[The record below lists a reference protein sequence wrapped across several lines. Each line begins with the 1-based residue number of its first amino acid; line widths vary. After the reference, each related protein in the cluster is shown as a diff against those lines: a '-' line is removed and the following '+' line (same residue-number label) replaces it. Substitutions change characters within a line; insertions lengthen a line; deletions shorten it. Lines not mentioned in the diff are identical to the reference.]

1 MYKIMFYS
9 FISVLLIGTASAQPV
24 PPDRNRQNI
33 RPFVSGNE
41 KPLAIDAAIRQ
52 SLREQGL
59 VVGGNTTG
67 VVSAELDLPVQNS
80 GAKKSVDI
88 SKAFL
93 SEHLSSIAPNLQLSE
108 LQLAPLEDQC
118 TSAPGAEETL
128 SDELTYVRVIDGIQV
143 LGGQLNVEVSPTTRK
158 VTGFQ
163 NTMPTIAA
171 KKIGMPL
178 ATSRFWNDA
187 NDAKPKDFKNWIGD
201 SKQRLIA
208 LKGAKEYWLPVNDGG
223 QSGLVRVKQVAFI
236 RDNKPMMGL
245 LLPNGKLAG
254 VSVIPHKGYK
264 LPAPNVYIDPATNL
278 PSFISYRPVGGFK
291 PSSAGLISNPA
302 EIALRYL
309 EENPSMYRTGKARC
323 QFKIADVRKDPAL
336 PRLSFVKLQQ
346 RIAGRP
352 VFGSQLIFE
361 IQDGA
366 TIMSI
371 QGHTLPNA
379 NMPLT
384 PAISATQAKQKVVA
398 LVEAGFRS
406 STTPEE
412 RNGRRTIQGDA
423 ELVVFAGQL
432 FPRKNA
438 RPMANR
444 LAYKVRTSE
453 VVWLIDAITNQPLYA
468 YSLRESANIV
478 NDGGARSEW
487 GRLSYTTSN
496 INGVPVAGA
505 TTNTDTASAVAAI
518 ATTAAFYAGHGWLG
532 QNGGGSNFV
541 VNTNVALSIG
551 CFNAFYTAF
560 VREAFFCLGAGTS
573 DIVGHELTHG
583 VIGFTSD
590 LIYADESGALNESYA
605 DIMGNLAFPDAL
617 AAGATVP
624 GWLVGE
630 TSSAGS
636 LRNMAIAT
644 SYAAYSSR
652 TDLGCAA
659 TDFAG
664 SGCDAGGVH
673 TNSAINNR
681 AHVLMSDGGVGAMT
695 GMGRSKLRSIAFNVM
710 TSRLV
715 NSSRLIDA
723 ALASKAACDAFV
735 ALGANDLAG
744 TPFVINDCDQVP
756 LAFQQVGLD
765 PDLVTDWVPPALG
778 FSGTI
783 VQFPGETTDNGCALT
798 DISLQM
804 DTPSGLLD
812 ANAAASPGGI
822 PVINYLGLM
831 TATIAPTTPPIGSTV
846 KTHTIAWTNV
856 FGQTPNLR
864 SSVSA
869 PPPAGALNCVTPA
882 NMLPVTRVSGS
893 LAETSLLAFPNSGT
907 LSTGNAASAMNTSCV
922 LRRTEVQL
930 VDSDNVT
937 VLAGPGPVA
946 TQNVVIWNWGVKITI
961 TRSATI
967 GGTPP
972 GLVGGSFNL
981 SAPVTWTRTAAWFEH
996 TRWQLVY
1003 DIDQPAGVTC
1013 TP

>member
-1 MYKIMFYS
+1 MQ
-9 FISVLLIGTASAQPV
+9 LLPS
-24 PPDRNRQNI
+24 
-33 RPFVSGNE
+33 
-41 KPLAIDAAIRQ
+41 
-52 SLREQGL
+52 
-59 VVGGNTTG
+59 
-67 VVSAELDLPVQNS
+67 
-80 GAKKSVDI
+80 
-88 SKAFL
+88 
-93 SEHLSSIAPNLQLSE
+93 
-108 LQLAPLEDQC
+108 EDQC
-118 TSAPGAEETL
+118 DSAPGPAETVT
-128 SDELTYVRVIDGIQV
+128 DELTYVRVIDGIQV
-143 LGGQLNVEVSPTTRK
+143 LGGQLSVEVSLNK
-158 VTGFQ
+158 LSVLGFQ

-171 KKIGMPL
+171 TKIRAPL
-178 ATSRFWNDA
+178 TTSRFWNDA
-187 NDAKPKDFKNWIGD
+187 NNAKPKDFKNWLGD
-201 SKQRLIA
+201 SRQRLAA
-208 LKGAKEYWLPVNDGG
+208 LKGAKEYWLPMNEGN
-223 QSGLVRVKQVAFI
+223 QTGLVRVKQVSFV

-245 LLPNGKLAG
+245 LLPTGKLVG
-254 VSVIPHKGYK
+254 VSVIPHKGFK
-264 LPAPNVYIDPATNL
+264 LPAPNVYIDPATKL

-309 EENPSMYRTGKARC
+309 EENPSMYHTGKARC
-323 QFKIADVRKDPAL
+323 QFKIADVRKDPSL

-352 VFGSQLIFE
+352 VFGSQLVFE

-379 NMPLT
+379 NMSLT
-384 PAISATQAKQKVVA
+384 PSISTNQAKQKAVA
-398 LVEAGFRS
+398 LVEAGLLNNTS
-406 STTPEE
+406 NEE
-412 RNGRRTIQGDA
+412 RAARTSIQGDA

-432 FPRKNA
+432 FPRKHT
-438 RPMANR
+438 RPLANR

-478 NDGGARSEW
+478 NDGGGRSEW
-487 GRLSYTTSN
+487 ARLSYTTSN

-505 TTNTDTASAVAAI
+505 TTNTDTATAVTAVS
-518 ATTAAFYAGHGWLG
+518 TTAAFYAGHGWLG
-532 QNGGGSNFV
+532 QNGGGSDFV
-541 VNTNVALSIG
+541 ANTNVAISSG
-551 CFNAFYTAF
+551 CLNAFYTSF
-560 VREAFFCLGAGTS
+560 IREAFFCIGAGTT
-573 DIVGHELTHG
+573 DVVGHEFTHG

-630 TSSAGS
+630 TTPGGP
-636 LRNMAIAT
+636 LRNMASPT

-652 TDLGCAA
+652 TDLGCAV

-664 SGCDAGGVH
+664 SGPGCDAGGVH
-673 TNSAINNR
+673 SNSSINNR

-715 NSSRLIDA
+715 GSSRLIDA

-756 LAFQQVGLD
+756 LAYQQVGLD
-765 PDLVTDWVPPALG
+765 PDLLTDWVAPALG
-778 FSGTI
+778 FTGTI
-783 VQFPGETTDNGCALT
+783 VQYPGETTDNGCALT

-804 DTPSGLLD
+804 DTPSGLFD
-812 ANAAASPGGI
+812 ANAATSPGGI

-831 TATIAPTTPPIGSTV
+831 TAIITPTTPPIGGTV
-846 KTHTIAWTNV
+846 KTHTITWTSI

-882 NMLPVTRVSGS
+882 NMLPITRVSGS
-893 LAETSLLAFPNSGT
+893 LAESSLLVVPNSGT
-907 LSTGNAASAMNTSCV
+907 LSTGNAASAMNTACV

-930 VDSDNVT
+930 VKPDNVT
-937 VLAGPGPVA
+937 VLAGPGSVA
-946 TQNVVIWNWGVKITI
+946 TQNVVIWNWGIKITI

-967 GGTPP
+967 GGAPP

-981 SAPVTWTRTAAWFEH
+981 SAPVTWTRTAAWFENV
-996 TRWQLVY
+996 RWQLVY
-1003 DIDQPAGVTC
+1003 QIDQPAGITC